1 MHASPGKRIRNGLL
15 YVLTVLFVLWAF
27 LPFVWTLVTSLKS
40 LSEIYRTPPTLV
52 PVAPTLENYVE
63 VFDSITFFRYFLNS
77 AFVTVSTIV
86 ITLFLAVLA
95 AYAFSRFRFPYK
107 HILLLA
113 ILIPRIIPSITR
125 VIPLYQIFSNIGLL
139 GNYLSVIGPYVA
151 DALPIAV
158 WILVGFF
165 DAIPKDLEESAM
177 VDGSSRLYALYRV
190 ILPLTIP
197 GMVSAGLFTFL
208 RAWNEFV
215 LAFTFIGRGNLL
227 TLPVAHYR
235 VFELFGLRH
244 WGAINAFTILAV
256 LPIVLSFVLFE
267 RHLVKSMVA
276 SAVKG

>member
-1 MHASPGKRIRNGLL
+1 MYSASGTRIRNAVL
-15 YVLTVLFVLWAF
+15 YALTVLFVLWAF

-52 PVAPTLENYVE
+52 PMAPTLGNYVE
-63 VFDSITFFRYFLNS
+63 VFESVKFFRYFLNS
-77 AFVTVSTIV
+77 AFVTASTIV

-95 AYAFSRFRFPYK
+95 AYAFSRFRFPFR
-107 HILLLA
+107 HLLLLA

-125 VIPLYQIFSNIGLL
+125 VIPLYQIFSDVGLL

-177 VDGSSRLYALYRV
+177 VDGASRLYALYRV

-197 GMVSAGLFTFL
+197 GLVSAGLFTFL

-215 LAFTFIGRGNLL
+215 LAFTFIGRGDLL

-256 LPIVLSFVLFE
+256 LPIVVSFIVFE